1 MPLDDNA
8 PWRLTRRRRI
18 LAAAAQLF
26 AEKPFNAVQVD
37 EVAKSAGIG
46 KATLY
51 RYFPSKDELYLEVLG
66 EALHGLERRFAEI
79 AAAPEPP
86 SAALEQMIRTLVH
99 VLGEQVA
106 SLRLLDGENAALAG
120 RWRSV
125 YRSRRQ
131 AIIDSLR
138 AVLAR
143 GLASGAFR
151 NIDLDVTPA
160 FLIGMIRGG
169 LMGVAHLPHDRL
181 ADAAVALVVQGGL
194 VEQPA
199 TAAPPAAAAA
209 GRPAVTS
216 S

>member
-86 SAALEQMIRTLVH
+86 SAALERMIRTLVH

-143 GLASGAFR
+143 GLAAGAFR
-151 NIDLDVTPA
+151 NVDLDVTPA

-199 TAAPPAAAAA
+199 TAAPPTAAAAD
-209 GRPAVTS
+209 RPAVTS